1 MSVTSTS
8 ALSVQ
13 VLDFEDNRLLIQRS
27 RLYVLP
33 VRQTSVL
40 PAASFGFHLAVI
52 TLAVQLTIPPAGVV
66 GDFHPQVNAP
76 CRAHDGKADRVAG
89 FSTGYQT
96 PGTMIR
102 VISE

>member
-1 MSVTSTS
+1 MFRGTLTDLPGYCALTFALMSVTSTS

-13 VLDFEDNRLLIQRS
+13 VLDFEDSCSLILRG

-40 PAASFGFHLAVI
+40 PAASFGFCLATD

-66 GDFHPQVNAP
+66 GDFHPQVIAP
-76 CRAHDGKADRVAG
+76 CRAHNRKTAA
-89 FSTGYQT
+89 
-96 PGTMIR
+96 
-102 VISE
+102 